1 MNKPMKTIKLWR
13 TFKEGVDNYRRN
25 GWLTFATV
33 SVLTLSLF
41 IIGLTA
47 LIGFAGSLA
56 VRNLEE
62 KISISVTFKPD
73 ISENRILAIRDEL
86 SKYKE
91 ISSITYVSK
100 EDALKQFLSDGN
112 QVNADAVA
120 AIGENP
126 LLSSLIV
133 RAGDPND
140 YDLIAGK
147 LQSSTYQNEID
158 QVNYARNKKK
168 IEGLNDYTARA
179 RAIGLTLGIAF
190 TLIAVLITFN
200 TIRLTIYSHRQEFEV
215 MRLVGASNLYI
226 RMPLFFEGV
235 FYGLT
240 AATSAV
246 VFLTA
251 VAFAFSRNSGPFLAE
266 ILGGRTFFQVYL
278 SFLWAFAPAT
288 VITGV
293 LLGVVSSFIA
303 IRRYLRI

>member
-1 MNKPMKTIKLWR
+1 MKTIKLWR

-62 KISISVTFKPD
+62 KISISATFKPD
-73 ISENRILAIRDEL
+73 VSESRILTIRDEL

-100 EDALKQFLSDGN
+100 EEALKQFLSDGN
-112 QVNADAVA
+112 QVNADAVT

-126 LLSSLIV
+126 LLSSLII
-133 RAGDPND
+133 RAVNPAD
-140 YDLIAGK
+140 YDLIATK
-147 LQSSTYQNEID
+147 LQSSSYQNEID
-158 QVNYARNKKK
+158 TVNYARNKKK
-168 IEGLNDYTARA
+168 IEGLNDYASRA

-190 TLIAVLITFN
+190 TLIAILITFN

-240 AATSAV
+240 AAVSAV

-251 VAFAFSRNSGPFLAE
+251 VAFAFSRNSGPIQTE
-266 ILGGRTFFQVYL
+266 IHGGTTFFQVYL
-278 SFLWAFAPAT
+278 SFLWIFAPLT
-288 VITGV
+288 IIVGI
-293 LLGVVSSFIA
+293 LLGVVSSHIA
-303 IRRYLRI
+303 IRRYLKI